1 MAQSRPMTLDRP
13 RLRGKRRGR
22 IENPATLAANV
33 TEAVNQIIWEGRKFH
48 LRKPID
54 LNVRHRGPYC
64 FIGYEAVGIEGY
76 GRSEQE
82 ALESFADVFSATWDW
97 IATARDSELG
107 GEARELKRELRALVA
122 AVEAA

>member
-1 MAQSRPMTLDRP
+1 MTLVQPRP
-13 RLRGKRRGR
+13 RGKRRGR
-22 IENPATLAANV
+22 IKSPTTLAANV
-33 TEAVNQIIWEGRKFH
+33 TQAVNQIIWEGRKFH

-54 LNVRHRGPYC
+54 LSVRRRGPYC
-64 FIGYEAVGIEGY
+64 FVGYEAFGIEGC
-76 GRSEQE
+76 GRNEQE

-107 GEARELKRELRALVA
+107 GEARELKRELRALVV

>member
-1 MAQSRPMTLDRP
+1 MTTAK
-13 RLRGKRRGR
+13 LRNSTGNSLRISGGKS
-22 IENPATLAANV
+22 V
-33 TEAVNQIIWEGRKFH
+33 TRYK
-48 LRKPID
+48 
-54 LNVRHRGPYC
+54 
-64 FIGYEAVGIEGY
+64 AVGIEGY

>member
-1 MAQSRPMTLDRP
+1 MSLDRP

-33 TEAVNQIIWEGRKFH
+33 TEAVNQIIWEGRKFQ
-48 LRKPID
+48 LRTPID
-54 LNVRHRGPYC
+54 LDVRRRGPYC
-64 FIGYEAVGIEGY
+64 FIGYEAIGIEGY
-76 GRSEQE
+76 GRNEQE

-107 GEARELKRELRALVA
+107 GEARELKRDLRALVA

>member
-1 MAQSRPMTLDRP
+1 MLQSRPMTLDRP
-13 RLRGKRRGR
+13 RPRAKRRDR

-54 LNVRHRGPYC
+54 LKVRHRGPYC

-76 GRSEQE
+76 GRNERE
-82 ALESFADVFSATWDW
+82 ALESFADLFSATWDW

-107 GEARELKRELRALVA
+107 GEARELKHDLLALVA
-122 AVEAA
+122 VVEAA

>member
-1 MAQSRPMTLDRP
+1 MGIQTRRPPEGRSEFSGASWAARP
-13 RLRGKRRGR
+13 RTTATKLRNSPENSVRISGGK
-22 IENPATLAANV
+22 IV
-33 TEAVNQIIWEGRKFH
+33 TRYK
-48 LRKPID
+48 
-54 LNVRHRGPYC
+54 
-64 FIGYEAVGIEGY
+64 AVGIEGY